1 MDIPIN
7 ARVNCLD
14 GPCGRSTHVILMPVK
29 EKITHL
35 VVSNEVFPPTEFMI
49 PIELVGKTTSE
60 LIQLNCTLR
69 RFRICR
75 SSTRLNS
82 FLTIYP
88 D

>member
-7 ARVNCLD
+7 AQVNCSD
-14 GPCGRSTHVILMPVK
+14 GPCGRSTHVILMPIK

-49 PIELVGKTTSE
+49 PIELVGKSTPE
-60 LIQLNCTLR
+60 LIQLNCTSEEVSK
-69 RFRICR
+69 CR

-82 FLTIYP
+82 FPTIYP